1 MAMTIQQAQMRA
13 MQLRSLK
20 PELQNMAVEDLISQ
34 IMATEGMGAPGAGG
48 GGLAEIF
55 QPARVLTPS
64 SPAPMEVSRLAAP
77 KPTADIVPGA
87 GADAFRRAQE
97 VRDFTVQPATPD
109 ERATANANRQA
120 LVDEV
125 RAGAGG
131 SAPAVVAAAPEAAP
145 VAAAEAA
152 PEKPKFQSRFRPQ
165 FEQAKAE
172 LEQLKATVPAGK
184 EPSVEQASRLRNL
197 SRVVSRLQGMVSAE
211 EGAVVDAERAA
222 LLERQTARLTR
233 EEELVD
239 KARKRAPFDALIA
252 GGAALAGAKP
262 GESFGSALARGLQAG
277 SEKYTGARDAR
288 EAALRGIEEK
298 RDTYTLQ
305 KIDALQ
311 SARDKAIELANAG
324 VQLTKEEYA
333 LAGLEDADVVALG
346 TQQARIDEAVARADK
361 AKTEAKFAP
370 LKAQSELN
378 VDQAQISN
386 YLETRGSR
394 GSGGSD
400 RNGIAG
406 GKPLSAAQIQ
416 LRVAGAKKD
425 LDKIADSIVAS
436 ERKGT
441 HSLTYDLLTEYANA
455 RTAFNNAAIAAG
467 RSPITTTKFPT
478 NLPNFNKYLKER
490 QAKRGSGG
498 SGSQSRPAG
507 VGQDWKLET
516 DKNGKRAWV
525 NPNRTKFVE
534 I

>member
-48 GGLAEIF
+48 GGLADIF

-333 LAGLEDADVVALG
+333 LANLEDSDVVALG

-378 VDQAQISN
+378 VDQAQIEN
-386 YLETRGSR
+386 YRETRGSR
-394 GSGGSD
+394 GSGRSVGS
-400 RNGIAG
+400 GVAG
-406 GKPLSAAQIQ
+406 DGKPPSAAK
-416 LRVAGAKKD
+416 LELARKAMKDAWEAAGA
-425 LDKIADSIVAS
+425 ADSDKS
-436 ERKGT
+436 YGR
-441 HSLTYDLLTEYANA
+441 TEEKLREYGAA
-455 RTAFNNAAIAAG
+455 RTKYNILAAKAG
-467 RSPITTTKFPT
+467 LAPVTGIPGKKLKNYEEYVRRKKRHPSGAPT
-478 NLPNFNKYLKER
+478 GVT
-490 QAKRGSGG
+490 ADGASGTIV
-498 SGSQSRPAG
+498 SSKP
-507 VGQDWKLET
+507 L
-516 DKNGKRAWV
+516 N
-525 NPNRTKFVE
+525 
-534 I
+534 